1 MGMAHLRPA
10 ERVRAGCG
18 TVRKPSPPLPHMGL
32 SRAGTIGR
40 ARVAGIAAA
49 ALVSI
54 AGSRPALGQGAAVPT
69 RPVPPSSA
77 NARTAPRGAA
87 RADAYQRAVRM
98 GELFESK
105 NWWAQAESAY
115 VAGLRENP
123 DELDLH
129 YRLGFLYQE
138 SAQYEKAFEQFERM
152 VREHPEEVHAL
163 FQIGRTGALSGRRLD
178 RAEQALR
185 SYLKRT
191 PRAGDPPHA
200 VAHYRL
206 GMVLEKRGDRVGAVS
221 EYRAA
226 LGLDKGERTAPPPA
240 ARPAPGQFS

>member
-1 MGMAHLRPA
+1 M
-10 ERVRAGCG
+10 
-18 TVRKPSPPLPHMGL
+18 SL
-32 SRAGTIGR
+32 SRAGTSGR
-40 ARVAGIAAA
+40 ASVAGIVAA
-49 ALVSI
+49 ALICAAS
-54 AGSRPALGQGAAVPT
+54 ARPAHAQGAAVPT
-69 RPVPPSSA
+69 RPVPPPSA

-87 RADAYQRAVRM
+87 KADAYQRAVRA

-105 NWWAQAESAY
+105 HWWAQAESAY

-123 DELDLH
+123 DEMDLH

-138 SAQYEKAFEQFERM
+138 SAQFDKAFEQFERM
-152 VREHPEEVHAL
+152 VKDHPEEGHAL

-185 SYLKRT
+185 AYLKRT

-206 GMVLEKRGDRVGAVS
+206 GMVLEKRGDRVGAVA

-226 LGLDKGERTAPPPA
+226 LGLDKGERTPPPSTTRSA
-240 ARPAPGQFS
+240 LGTFS